1 LRGNRGFCKDTV
13 QLNGTDERTLT
24 SYIWEYLGNQMPDS
38 IYGMKEI
45 KNMVNA
51 FPNPCRVYMGQRF
64 ITFNNLSSNDIIRI
78 YNISGKL
85 VHNSGNIINNNYR
98 WSVGNTSSGV
108 YFYKITGSSKA
119 SGKIV
124 IIR

>member
-1 LRGNRGFCKDTV
+1 
-13 QLNGTDERTLT
+13 
-24 SYIWEYLGNQMPDS
+24 
-38 IYGMKEI
+38 
-45 KNMVNA
+45 
-51 FPNPCRVYMGQRF
+51 GQRF

-119 SGKIV
+119 SGKML
-124 IIR
+124 IIK